1 MDRVVT
7 GNMVRTLKKTVLVV
21 NKLGSVEIR
30 LAINSR
36 INQQPRNDIAMNI
49 ISSMAHKKE

>member
-7 GNMVRTLKKTVLVV
+7 GNMVRILKKTVLEV
-21 NKLGSVEIR
+21 NKLSSVEIR
-30 LAINSR
+30 LAMNSR